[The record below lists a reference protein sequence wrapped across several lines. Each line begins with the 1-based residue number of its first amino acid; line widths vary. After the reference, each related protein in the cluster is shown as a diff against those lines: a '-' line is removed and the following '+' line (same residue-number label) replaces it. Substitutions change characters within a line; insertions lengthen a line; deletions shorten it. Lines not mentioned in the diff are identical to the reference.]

1 MKNKTTV
8 FSTKGLIE
16 VMITHADITI
26 DYKTGKLQLNKHNP
40 AVSSHYGNDDLI
52 TLDDRKAKTI
62 LNSLL
67 NQFNEE
73 SVLLYSTEDYG
84 TDKVQFLDK
93 NEKIDL
99 KINYNDGSKLTEI
112 PTGTIRL
119 IVYEILENNKV
130 DLVAELPEAINYN
143 HIERIEL
150 MGENYNGALDLY
162 SFSSDA
168 NINFEEEKINVCF
181 ESESFGPVVDKMIL
195 ILTNESDAF
204 IDATKTGFEEEFAID
219 LKYALELIT
228 KDGRNA

>member
-73 SVLLYSTEDYG
+73 SILLYSTEDYG
-84 TDKVQFLDK
+84 TDKVQFLGK

-112 PTGTIRL
+112 STGTMRL

>member
-8 FSTKGLIE
+8 FSTKGLVE

-40 AVSSHYGNDDLI
+40 AVSSHYGNNDLI

-73 SVLLYSTEDYG
+73 SVLLYSAEDYG
-84 TDKVQFLDK
+84 TDKIHLLDGNK
-93 NEKIDL
+93 QIDL
-99 KINYNDGSKLTEI
+99 KINYNDGSKLSEI
-112 PTGTIRL
+112 PTGTMRL
-119 IVYEILENNKV
+119 IVYEILENNNV
-130 DLVAELPEAINYN
+130 ELIAELPEAINYN
-143 HIERIEL
+143 NIERIEL
-150 MGENYNGALDLY
+150 KGENYNGALDLY
-162 SFSSDA
+162 SFSGA

-181 ESESFGPVVDKMIL
+181 ESKSFGPVVDKMIL

>member
-8 FSTKGLIE
+8 FSTKGLVE

-40 AVSSHYGNDDLI
+40 AVSSHYGNNDLI

-73 SVLLYSTEDYG
+73 SVLLYSAEDYG
-84 TDKVQFLDK
+84 TDKIHLLDGNK
-93 NEKIDL
+93 QIDL
-99 KINYNDGSKLTEI
+99 KINYNDGSKLSEI
-112 PTGTIRL
+112 STGTMRL
-119 IVYEILENNKV
+119 IVYEILENNNV
-130 DLVAELPEAINYN
+130 ELIAELPEAINYN
-143 HIERIEL
+143 NIERIEL
-150 MGENYNGALDLY
+150 KGENYNGALDLY
-162 SFSSDA
+162 SFSGA

-181 ESESFGPVVDKMIL
+181 ESKSFGPVVDKMIL